1 MLQPM
6 IRHSFAEREVGS
18 WLPTETA
25 QTRSCSW
32 RLNPDKAKCPI
43 PPRAP
48 AGRGNMS
55 TLCALGCL
63 AMAGFCRDAFPGG
76 NPWQDFVAMRS
87 RAAIRGNILARCVP
101 GRLAVA
107 IFSPYASQKGPRT
120 GKAPLPGNISPPCI
134 QNELALARYARH
146 VSEKPCKSPPEDT
159 PREHLAREGPF
170 SLHRPLESCTARES
184 CHPASTNRPGTRNP
198 CAAEQ
203 REPPA
208 TTASPSW
215 RGSLRNAPPDTAPNR
230 PNTRNL
236 GAAERRQTAHN
247 RYAEAQLESQRH
259 GLAALC

>member
-1 MLQPM
+1 
-6 IRHSFAEREVGS
+6 
-18 WLPTETA
+18 
-25 QTRSCSW
+25 
-32 RLNPDKAKCPI
+32 
-43 PPRAP
+43 
-48 AGRGNMS
+48 
-55 TLCALGCL
+55 
-63 AMAGFCRDAFPGG
+63 
-76 NPWQDFVAMRS
+76 MRS

-120 GKAPLPGNISPPCI
+120 GKEALRGNISPPCI
-134 QNELALARYARH
+134 QNELALARFARH

-203 REPPA
+203 REPPT
-208 TTASPSW
+208 TTAPPSW

-230 PNTRNL
+230 PNARNL
-236 GAAERRQTAHN
+236 GAKPPATATPKRNSKANGMDWLHYVERFCENRESEKESARAKMPTFWQKRALKEKAEP
-247 RYAEAQLESQRH
+247 
-259 GLAALC
+259 